1 MPLVD
6 MKDIEKKH
14 LWLNE
19 KENEKSNRAFEQKT
33 SCLIEYIYFLDVRII
48 HNSYFGIK
56 IKI

>member
-33 SCLIEYIYFLDVRII
+33 SCLIEYIYIYFTCT
-48 HNSYFGIK
+48 HNSQFLFWH
-56 IKI
+56 